1 MLSCAVGRS
10 QNIYRMLT
18 SRTARQS
25 VCVINL
31 WGLLTGLAYPQAHP
45 QLLSP
50 QLLVHTLKVGK
61 NLGIDSEPA
70 YTLCLA
76 KLYIDL

>member
-1 MLSCAVGRS
+1 MQLVEAKMSTECLHLEV
-10 QNIYRMLT
+10 
-18 SRTARQS
+18 TARQS

-76 KLYIDL
+76 KVIY